1 MKTIFRF
8 FALALIVMGFS
19 QCSQDGADPM
29 GNLQINSSQLT
40 MPGDQLTAQLGTG
53 LLYATQYPEVRVLL
67 KKTIEQTFD
76 GDYNIMLVQIQNEL
90 ITIDRNRRTDRITF
104 GELIVEGIE
113 KASPDGV
120 GSGSVDA
127 QGFIQRINAEKP
139 LIQFSLPLLENQHPT
154 DWNAE
159 SDQLP
164 VVVVP
169 EVIQNNKVPV
179 FNPDGTDQLLSTEEE
194 PEALVLII
202 RQNERVVAVPKNQ
215 ALFETPGG
223 VGLDCDGFMETGS
236 HDYHMG
242 DTYHDC
248 TNPGSGTG
256 GGTGGT
262 EPTGCDRDNDSR
274 KDQLYQAKF
283 TSISNYRWAR
293 DGWLNGQIEMQV
305 MITYVQ
311 NGSPQ
316 TITKLFR
323 HNENDYRYCNI
334 FDCDPRW
341 KDFLSEIFT
350 WDKNA
355 HGDNMK
361 YTWMEYD
368 GTGGSVSSTI
378 TIPITTGTTTTT
390 LSTTVTTNVDDLPL
404 GEALVEYCDNTEGVG
419 TTYNTGI
426 LEFRVRQQ

>member
-194 PEALVLII
+194 H
-202 RQNERVVAVPKNQ
+202 
-215 ALFETPGG
+215 T
-223 VGLDCDGFMETGS
+223 
-236 HDYHMG
+236 H
-242 DTYHDC
+242 
-248 TNPGSGTG
+248 SG
-256 GGTGGT
+256 
-262 EPTGCDRDNDSR
+262 
-274 KDQLYQAKF
+274 
-283 TSISNYRWAR
+283 
-293 DGWLNGQIEMQV
+293 
-305 MITYVQ
+305 
-311 NGSPQ
+311 
-316 TITKLFR
+316 
-323 HNENDYRYCNI
+323 
-334 FDCDPRW
+334 
-341 KDFLSEIFT
+341 
-350 WDKNA
+350 
-355 HGDNMK
+355 
-361 YTWMEYD
+361 
-368 GTGGSVSSTI
+368 
-378 TIPITTGTTTTT
+378 
-390 LSTTVTTNVDDLPL
+390 
-404 GEALVEYCDNTEGVG
+404 
-419 TTYNTGI
+419 
-426 LEFRVRQQ
+426 